1 MPEPN
6 PHIRKNVQVAP
17 PRTVYDAIVVGSG
30 MSGGIVA
37 KELAEQGLQV
47 LLLERGTHYEHGS
60 GYTTEHKAPWEF
72 PYRNGVPPAVE
83 QADYAVQS
91 LHYSFSD
98 ATQRF
103 FIKDSERP
111 YVQETPYRWIAADIV
126 GGRSLLWAR
135 QSYRWSDLDFEANA
149 RDGHGV
155 DWPIRY
161 GDIAPWYD
169 HVERF
174 VGITGSAEG
183 LPQLPDS
190 IFLPPMEM
198 NAVEKAAKAGI
209 EAAFPERK
217 LIIGRS
223 AVLTQAHNGRAAC
236 HYCGPCERGC
246 STASYYS
253 TLSVALPVAMATGN
267 LTLRPH
273 SVVHSVIYDA
283 ATNRATGVRVID
295 ALSKEGVEFEARV
308 VFLCASTL
316 GTAQIMLNSTSPTFP
331 NGIANSSG
339 VVGHYLLDHHAH
351 LGASGTFEGFE
362 DRYYYGNRPNGIYIP
377 RFRNID
383 ARTRRADFLR
393 GYGFQGSA
401 SRPSWSRGRSMP
413 GFGANFKHALRD
425 PGPWRMGLT
434 GFGETLPNY
443 DNHCRLDP
451 DQVDA
456 WGIPILRLNVTR
468 GENERA
474 MRRDILETAAEILEA
489 AGATDVR
496 TYENE
501 SPPGFGNHEMG
512 SVRMGRDPQ
521 NSVLNANNQTHDV
534 PNLFVTD
541 GACMTSSACQNPSL
555 TYMALSARAAHFAAD
570 ALRRGEL

>member
-1 MPEPN
+1 MPTTSPTHAGTVHIARPAEPF
-6 PHIRKNVQVAP
+6 
-17 PRTVYDAIVVGSG
+17 DAIVVGSG

-37 KELAEQGLQV
+37 KELTEQGLKV
-47 LLLERGTHYEHGS
+47 LLLERGRHYEHGA
-60 GYTTEHKAPWEF
+60 GYTTEHRAPWEF
-72 PYRNGVPPAVE
+72 PYRGEVPPAE
-83 QADYAVQS
+83 ERRDYAVQS

-98 ATQRF
+98 ATRRY

-111 YVQETPYRWIAADIV
+111 YVQEAPYRWIAANIV
-126 GGRSLLWAR
+126 GGRSILWAR

-149 RDGHGV
+149 RDGVGV

-161 GDIAPWYD
+161 ADVLPWYEYI
-169 HVERF
+169 ERF

-190 IFLPPMEM
+190 LFLPPMEM
-198 NAVEKAAKAGI
+198 NVVEKAAKAGI
-209 EAAFPERK
+209 EARFPERK
-217 LIIGRS
+217 LIIGRA
-223 AVLTQAHNGRAAC
+223 AVLSQAHNGRAAC

-253 TLSVALPVAMATGN
+253 TLGVALPVAMATGN
-267 LTLRPH
+267 LTLRPD

-283 ATNRATGVRVID
+283 GTNRATGVRVID
-295 ALSKEGVEFEARV
+295 ANTKEMTEVSGRL

-316 GTAQIMLNSTSPTFP
+316 GTAQIMLNSTSRTFP

-339 VVGHYLLDHHAH
+339 VLGHYLLDHHAH
-351 LGASGTFEGFE
+351 LGASGQIEGYE
-362 DRYYYGNRPNGIYIP
+362 DRYYYGNRPNGVYVP
-377 RFRNID
+377 RFRNVNR
-383 ARTRRADFLR
+383 ATRRSDYLR
-393 GYGFQGSA
+393 GFGFQGSA
-401 SRPSWSRGRSMP
+401 SRSSWSRGRSMP
-413 GFGANFKHALRD
+413 GFGADFKHALRD
-425 PGPWRMGLT
+425 PGPWQLGLG

-451 DQVDA
+451 DTVDA
-456 WGIPILRLNVTR
+456 WGMPILRLNVTR

-474 MRRDILETAAEILEA
+474 MRKDILATAGEMLEA
-489 AGATDVR
+489 AGAKNIR

-512 SVRMGRDPQ
+512 SARMGRDPKT
-521 NSVLNANNQTHDV
+521 SVLNGNNQTHDV

-555 TYMALSARAAHFAAD
+555 TYMALSARAAHFAVD
-570 ALRRGEL
+570 AMKRGDL